1 MFEHRLRWGGLS
13 NTKTIGVRWVSI
25 LQQILQK
32 QIRRLYFRRSL
43 SENVCA
49 ICYEPN
55 FNFPIDKLI
64 CGHAFHMSC
73 IDTWTHTCLEES
85 LDPTC
90 PLCRSSYL
98 NK

>member
-1 MFEHRLRWGGLS
+1 MIEHRLRWGGLS
-13 NTKTIGVRWVSI
+13 NTNTSCVRWVR
-25 LQQILQK
+25 LFQQILRK
-32 QIRRLYFRRSL
+32 QMRRLYFRRAL

-49 ICYEPN
+49 ICYEDIL
-55 FNFPIDKLI
+55 NFPIDTLI

-73 IDTWTHTCLEES
+73 IDFWTHTCLEES
-85 LDPTC
+85 LDPAC